1 MKKNLF
7 LRLSLMMAVL
17 LSTYSCRQDL
27 LPEKETYHNTS
38 EFQLKSSKISL
49 KESKH
54 KAKLL
59 PELQNVEAKF
69 KSFSKT
75 NTQGKTV
82 NYGNGVSIDTESVIY
97 IENGP
102 NFHTYTFNIKREN
115 AQENAPLENLL
126 LVPLPDGKYKEF
138 LITYNLT
145 ALEKEKLQAGLFIDT
160 KGKTQVTELESGTFN
175 GGSQLARLVCVT
187 SSYSYWSSCSG
198 SQHHDGSNYASCP
211 IYQGVESGTPPI
223 NYTVVTTTC
232 IEPGPAVITPIPTPG
247 EGSGGGP
254 GECPDCPDN
263 TTPQP
268 CIQIPT
274 DPTQPSSGM
283 VDENGCAIGLPTL
296 PNIPIEEPRT
306 DCERLY
312 EKTNDPVLKHKLD
325 SIATLVT
332 QANPDMHETAFVAT
346 KQGGVIK
353 YKIFKGTANI
363 TANNT
368 KEVEM
373 EINSTGIAT
382 GHNHNPNS
390 IPIFAPQYLVV
401 FYKHYKLLHSA
412 RENIFVMFNTNF
424 NGTIYAFRMQ
434 DVTALDTFFAGLDL
448 DTDAGMEE
456 AEEKV
461 KRIYKNKGKMNE
473 RLDYTAD
480 MAEKMLMKV
489 LNGSDLGA
497 NSVSLYQFEDNIWK
511 KLSSKPNGSIQK
523 IPCP

>member
-7 LRLSLMMAVL
+7 LRLFLMMAVL

-59 PELQNVEAKF
+59 PELKKAEVEIKASAKNNIF
-69 KSFSKT
+69 
-75 NTQGKTV
+75 GKTV

-102 NFHTYTFNIKREN
+102 NFHTYTFSIKREN

-160 KGKTQVTELESGTFN
+160 KGKTQVTELASGTFN

-274 DPTQPSSGM
+274 DPTQPSSGI
-283 VDENGCAIGLPTL
+283 VDENGCAIGLPSLPNLPSTHDPCWSIKTNFANARFMQKVTAIDKPEVFAYDHEMGYAAGYPPANTGVTGTQYPPMENALGTHNVTL
-296 PNIPIEEPRT
+296 PTGNQYFGFMHSHNNESNGG
-306 DCERLY
+306 Y
-312 EKTNDPVLKHKLD
+312 PV
-325 SIATLVT
+325 
-332 QANPDMHETAFVAT
+332 
-346 KQGGVIK
+346 
-353 YKIFKGTANI
+353 KIFSPADL
-363 TANNT
+363 
-368 KEVEM
+368 
-373 EINSTGIAT
+373 AT
-382 GHNHNPNS
+382 FLTSCVDN
-390 IPIFAPQYLVV
+390 A
-401 FYKHYKLLHSA
+401 
-412 RENIFVMFNTNF
+412 NTNGNIGDAYTMVITSQGNYILKYTGF
-424 NGTIYAFRMQ
+424 SSTFGIGPNTIKFWKTWYERAVLDIQNQ
-434 DVTALDTFFAGLDL
+434 DGSIDQDKTEKMFLRFLK
-448 DTDAGMEE
+448 
-456 AEEKV
+456 EKV
-461 KRIYKNKGKMNE
+461 KIDGIQ
-473 RLDYTAD
+473 
-480 MAEKMLMKV
+480 
-489 LNGSDLGA
+489 
-497 NSVSLYQFEDNIWK
+497 LYQVEKITGKAKELTLDVNNNVI
-511 KLSSKPNGSIQK
+511 P
-523 IPCP
+523 IPCD